1 MNDVEIWYLMI
12 PIAMVFAAIA
22 IVVFFWSVKSDQF
35 EDLDRHGS
43 NILFDDDEVAHQQ
56 AQRQVPQDRP
66 KQGQEKQDDDSQGD
80 ASQDNAAQGDSSQ
93 DNAKQQD
100 RRDHSA

>member
-22 IVVFFWSVKSDQF
+22 IAVFFWSVKSDQF

-43 NILFDDDEVAHQQ
+43 NILFDDDDVAHQQ
-56 AQRQVPQDRP
+56 AQRQGPQDHH
-66 KQGQEKQDDDSQGD
+66 KQDAPKPKS
-80 ASQDNAAQGDSSQ
+80 
-93 DNAKQQD
+93 
-100 RRDHSA
+100 RHDHSA

>member
-22 IVVFFWSVKSDQF
+22 IAVFFWSVKSDQF

-43 NILFDDDEVAHQQ
+43 NILFDDDDVAHQQ
-56 AQRQVPQDRP
+56 AQRKAQPDHQ
-66 KQGQEKQDDDSQGD
+66 KQDHHKQKSQH
-80 ASQDNAAQGDSSQ
+80 
-93 DNAKQQD
+93 
-100 RRDHSA
+100 DHTA

>member
-12 PIAMVFAAIA
+12 PIAMVFVAIA
-22 IVVFFWSVKSDQF
+22 IAVFFWSVKSDQF

-56 AQRQVPQDRP
+56 AQRNVQPAQ
-66 KQGQEKQDDDSQGD
+66 KQDSH
-80 ASQDNAAQGDSSQ
+80 
-93 DNAKQQD
+93 KQQEQH
-100 RRDHSA
+100 DHSA

>member
-12 PIAMVFAAIA
+12 PIAMVFVAIA

-43 NILFDDDEVAHQQ
+43 DILFDNDDVAHQQ
-56 AQRQVPQDRP
+56 AQRKDPLNLQQPGSH
-66 KQGQEKQDDDSQGD
+66 KQGD
-80 ASQDNAAQGDSSQ
+80 A
-93 DNAKQQD
+93 KQKDQH
-100 RRDHSA
+100 DHSA

>member
-12 PIAMVFAAIA
+12 PIAMVFVAIA

-43 NILFDDDEVAHQQ
+43 DILFDDDDVAHQQ
-56 AQRQVPQDRP
+56 AQRKDPLSLQQPGSH
-66 KQGQEKQDDDSQGD
+66 KQGD
-80 ASQDNAAQGDSSQ
+80 
-93 DNAKQQD
+93 AKQQD
-100 RRDHSA
+100 QHDHSA